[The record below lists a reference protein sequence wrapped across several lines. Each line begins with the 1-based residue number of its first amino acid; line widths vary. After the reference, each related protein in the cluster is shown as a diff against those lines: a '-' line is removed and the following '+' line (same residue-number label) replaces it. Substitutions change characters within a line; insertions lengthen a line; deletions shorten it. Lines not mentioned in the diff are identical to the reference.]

1 MTCSM
6 HSRQP
11 ADSVSIILCVLFVKL
26 SQFVT
31 YETKANDV
39 LYDFEMIKVP
49 LAATLI
55 FRKSTLHMTV
65 TKKQYRI
72 SKEPL

>member
-1 MTCSM
+1 MCS
-6 HSRQP
+6 SNE
-11 ADSVSIILCVLFVKL
+11 L
-26 SQFVT
+26 SQFVS
-31 YETKANDV
+31 YEIKMNDV

-72 SKEPL
+72 SKELLLLGMVSGFSILW